1 MRYPPRCQWR
11 VTRSRQEIQ
20 AIALISIENDVT
32 LRTVSAT
39 RTIDPNITMAE
50 LLRDYPGAQR
60 ALFRAYH
67 IGGCSSC
74 GFSPDETLAALC
86 QRNEDLPVEEVVD
99 TILEAHEADQALQI
113 APVDV
118 ADQLKEGGSLALID
132 VRSREEWDAVH
143 LPESKFLTQ
152 ELMQEI
158 LSKWPKDKEIVFLC
172 HHGVRSLDA
181 AAFFAGHGFQKA
193 KSMRGGIDAWSTEV
207 DAKVPR
213 YHVE

>member
-67 IGGCSSC
+67 NGGCSSC

-99 TILEAHEADQALQI
+99 TIL
-113 APVDV
+113 
-118 ADQLKEGGSLALID
+118 
-132 VRSREEWDAVH
+132 
-143 LPESKFLTQ
+143 
-152 ELMQEI
+152 
-158 LSKWPKDKEIVFLC
+158 
-172 HHGVRSLDA
+172 
-181 AAFFAGHGFQKA
+181 
-193 KSMRGGIDAWSTEV
+193 
-207 DAKVPR
+207 
-213 YHVE
+213 